1 MLKYCTLND
10 NGNIVGTTD
19 IDFPQE
25 GQAIF
30 DFPEDFDFSRQSN
43 YRIIN
48 GKLIE
53 RSVTEIETLTRLAE
67 RRRSLTTE
75 EVSRMLITQQI
86 NTLEVDDNTAVRMM
100 TFYPAFESI
109 VGQTVEQG
117 YKFTYGG
124 KLWRVIQPSLTIQAH
139 YAPGVGTES
148 LYAEI
153 NETHEGTLDDPIPYN
168 GNMALTA
175 GLYYYQNHAIYLCN
189 RDTGNPV
196 YHPLVELV
204 GIYVEVY

>member
-1 MLKYCTLND
+1 MSVCV
-10 NGNIVGTTD
+10 NGQYREETPNEIAEHEAQD
-19 IDFPQE
+19 RLD
-25 GQAIF
+25 AI
-30 DFPEDFDFSRQSN
+30 
-43 YRIIN
+43 
-48 GKLIE
+48 
-53 RSVTEIETLTRLAE
+53 AE
-67 RRRSLTTE
+67 RRRPLTNE
-75 EVSRMLITQQI
+75 EVSKMLIAQQI

-100 TFYPAFESI
+100 AFYPTFESI

-153 NETHEGTLDDPIPYN
+153 NETHDGTIDDPIPYH
-168 GNMALTA
+168 GNMALNA

-189 RDTGNPV
+189 RDTGNPL
-196 YHPLVELV
+196 YQPMSELV
-204 GIYVEVY
+204 GLYVETI

>member
-1 MLKYCTLND
+1 MIKNRILYGKSYRDMTPEEIAD
-10 NGNIVGTTD
+10 N
-19 IDFPQE
+19 
-25 GQAIF
+25 
-30 DFPEDFDFSRQSN
+30 
-43 YRIIN
+43 
-48 GKLIE
+48 E
-53 RSVTEIETLTRLAE
+53 RSAKVYAAEKKTRPLTE
-67 RRRSLTTE
+67 S
-75 EVSRMLITQQI
+75 EVSRMLLTQQVNSI
-86 NTLEVDDNTAVRMM
+86 VVEDNTAVRMM
-100 TFYPAFESI
+100 AFYPTFESI
-109 VGQTVEQG
+109 VGQTVQNG

-153 NETHEGTLDDPIPYN
+153 NETHDGTLDDPIPYN
-168 GNMALTA
+168 GNMVLTA

-189 RDTGNPV
+189 RDTINPV

>member
-1 MLKYCTLND
+1 MIVCK
-10 NGNIVGTTD
+10 NG
-19 IDFPQE
+19 DFIELSQE
-25 GQAIF
+25 EI
-30 DFPEDFDFSRQSN
+30 SN
-43 YRIIN
+43 
-48 GKLIE
+48 LE
-53 RSVTEIETLTRLAE
+53 RSSKVTAAEEKTRPLTEAE
-67 RRRSLTTE
+67 
-75 EVSRMLITQQI
+75 VNRMLIAQQI

-139 YAPGVGTES
+139 YAPGIGTES

-153 NETHEGTLDDPIPYN
+153 NETHDGTIDDPIPYH
-168 GNMALTA
+168 GNMALTS
-175 GLYYYQNHAIYLCN
+175 GLYYYQDNAIYLCN
-189 RDTGNPV
+189 RDTINPV

-204 GIYVEVY
+204 GMYVEVY